1 MLRLLLS
8 LLVSVLTACG
18 HAPTSFR
25 LYYGHDPLVLDQ
37 LLHQASSAVLVVDSR
52 ALLAQQQQA
61 LLQRAQAQKTITLGY
76 ISIGELE
83 QKERSRAER
92 LVGPLDAALL
102 NWNEKFASWRVDV
115 SHPAWQRWIRAELT
129 RIRDAGYTG
138 FFLDTPDTVDNYIT
152 HSDWSRAQRG
162 EKVRAMVSLIRAI
175 KAEFPQQFVL
185 LNRGLNLVSDRVWMD
200 EKGLDTE
207 SGLGL
212 FIPHPHNPDAI
223 LYENAF
229 ASLDPWTRRIESD
242 LTATARAGRTQ
253 VFVLGYADTFGDR
266 DAFFTRAKHSGFVAA
281 WANSSTDLHEHPTR
295 SPQ

>member
-1 MLRLLLS
+1 MLRLLLG

-18 HAPTSFR
+18 HTTTAFR
-25 LYYGHDPLVLDQ
+25 LYYGHDPSVLDQ
-37 LLHQASSAVLVVDSR
+37 LLHNASSAVLVVDSR
-52 ALLAQQQQA
+52 ALLAQQEHTF
-61 LLQRAQAQKTITLGY
+61 LHRAQAQSAITLGY

-83 QKERSRAER
+83 QKERLRAER

-102 NWNEKFASWRVDV
+102 NWNEKFSSWRVDV
-115 SHPAWQRWIRAELT
+115 SHPAWQRWIRAELA
-129 RIRDAGYTG
+129 RIQNAGYTG

-152 HSDWSRAQRG
+152 HTNWSRAQRG

-175 KAEFPQQFVL
+175 KAEYPQQFVL
-185 LNRGLNLVSDRVWMD
+185 LNRGLNLVSDKIWMD

-207 SGLGL
+207 LGLGL

-229 ASLDPWTRRIESD
+229 ASHDPWTQRIESD

-266 DAFFTRAKHSGFVAA
+266 DAFFERAKQSEFVAA
-281 WANSSTDLHEHPTR
+281 WANSSTDLHEHPTH
-295 SPQ
+295 SP